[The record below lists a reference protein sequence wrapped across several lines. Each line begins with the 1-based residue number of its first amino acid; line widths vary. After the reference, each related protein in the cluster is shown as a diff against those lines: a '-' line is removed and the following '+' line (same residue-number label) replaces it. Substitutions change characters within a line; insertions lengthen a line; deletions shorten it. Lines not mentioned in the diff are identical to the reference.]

1 MPYYIRMPHTA
12 DEIDDQKNRDL
23 MSIIAL
29 SKESITLKLIDTQER
44 MTIFYNGFYKY
55 YDIMVNLKTLA
66 FGEYI
71 FEDDEIEFI
80 KDCMIH
86 YYRNCI
92 RGLERK
98 RTLENFDHT
107 YEDIKSAE
115 QCIKTITK
123 HANCMYN
130 NKHQRFKNWFNLIE
144 PTSPRYFMVV

>member
-1 MPYYIRMPHTA
+1 MPYTA
-12 DEIDDQKNRDL
+12 HEINDKRDYNFNLYVVESPNSWRRQMIGEDENRKEIYYKGFQKY
-23 MSIIAL
+23 
-29 SKESITLKLIDTQER
+29 
-44 MTIFYNGFYKY
+44 F
-55 YDIMVNLKTLA
+55 DIMVNLKTLA

-98 RTLENFDHT
+98 RTLENFDDT
-107 YEDIKSAE
+107 YNDIQSAE

-130 NKHQRFKNWFNLIE
+130 NKHQRFKNWFEMISVTN
-144 PTSPRYFMVV
+144 PKYFMEC